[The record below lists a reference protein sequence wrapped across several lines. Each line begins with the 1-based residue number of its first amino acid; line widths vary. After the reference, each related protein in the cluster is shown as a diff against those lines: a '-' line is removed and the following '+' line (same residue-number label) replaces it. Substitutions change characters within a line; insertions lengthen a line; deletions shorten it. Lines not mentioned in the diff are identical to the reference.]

1 MNARNSQMF
10 TAGIA
15 TLILLVPGS
24 SPGPAQELDP
34 KKQEAMLAFAEK
46 FLIAVDKGDRS
57 LKDMVA
63 LPFIFYAA
71 CKGGTATSFEEFDGF
86 VLSRLRGVLKPP
98 KAYDKK
104 KVVTIERYVG
114 SLPDEMFA
122 KEKDQARKE
131 REAHIKSLGKDLR
144 VVYLIHGKKDGDFAL
159 AVLVRITAK
168 GFRAVGIGGIME
180 EASR

>member
-1 MNARNSQMF
+1 MNVRNSQMF

-15 TLILLVPGS
+15 TLILLIHGS
-24 SPGPAQELDP
+24 SRGPAQELDP

-46 FLIAVDKGDRS
+46 FLIAVDKGNRS
-57 LKDMVA
+57 LKNMVA
-63 LPFIFYAA
+63 LPFIFYAP
-71 CKGGTATSFEEFDGF
+71 CKGGTATSFEEFD
-86 VLSRLRGVLKPP
+86 VALSRLSGVLKPP

-144 VVYLIHGKKDGDFAL
+144 VVYLVHGKKDGDFAL
-159 AVLVRITAK
+159 AVLVRVTAK
-168 GFRAVGIGGIME
+168 GFRSVGMGGIME